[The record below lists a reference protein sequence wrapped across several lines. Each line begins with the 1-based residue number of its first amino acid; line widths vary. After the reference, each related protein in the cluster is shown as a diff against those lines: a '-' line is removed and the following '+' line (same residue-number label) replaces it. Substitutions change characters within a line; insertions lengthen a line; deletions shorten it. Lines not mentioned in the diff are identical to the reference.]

1 MTAHGGEDTD
11 TLRASEVEIVLGQGL
26 VLVGGRPM
34 PLSVREFNLLAALVR
49 RPGAVATRHELYAEA
64 WGSELR
70 PGDRQVDVYVAKLRR
85 KLAKLVVA
93 GVKHLQAA
101 QRPELLRQLP
111 KGVVAEVED
120 AQTAQLADARR

>member
-26 VLVGGRPM
+26 VLVGGRAM

-49 RPGAVATRHELYAEA
+49 RPGAVATRDELYAEA

-85 KLAKLVVA
+85 NLRKAMPDRRFIHTEHGHGYRFQLEPLPENASRRRRA
-93 GVKHLQAA
+93 GSQG
-101 QRPELLRQLP
+101 RFC
-111 KGVVAEVED
+111 
-120 AQTAQLADARR
+120 